1 MRTGD
6 SAMIDDLAESI
17 GDAVSGVVD
26 RTLGGSEDTQT
37 LRSDCLESDDA
48 YLVVFDAPGAEPDD
62 VQVTY
67 EDRAVTVRLERFRPL
82 REAFEMQ
89 LPGRGLSLTG
99 QTTLPDGPA
108 VTPTAGA
115 ATLTDTGTLVVQIP
129 KCEDTA
135 SGGDPAPPTD
145 G

>member
-1 MRTGD
+1 MGNN
-6 SAMIDDLAESI
+6 AMIDNLAESI

-26 RTLGGSEDTQT
+26 RTLGGTDTTQT

-67 EDRAVTVRLERFRPL
+67 EDRTVTVRLERFRPL
-82 REAFEMQ
+82 RESFEMQ

-99 QTTLPDGPA
+99 QTTLPDGPT

-115 ATLTDTGTLVVQIP
+115 ATLTDSGTLVVQIP
-129 KCEDTA
+129 KHENTTQ
-135 SGGDPAPPTD
+135 SGNPTPATD